1 MKQIENILTDLIG
14 DLNVEFKVKGTLAGK
29 WVQLELSGEDEG
41 VGSKLLEREAGFCPV
56 DLANVKKF
64 SVFKGYV
71 TNPEKSREE
80 LYFDIGV
87 IQPKVI
93 QAAVPLNRL
102 QTHLVDGKKIPLWN
116 MSEFWGICENLPLEI
131 KILEVNVA
139 ENKIEADLQPGQIRK
154 FALWKES
161 LLDRLLVIGASLDEV
176 NIAVEQEGLSRDVI
190 EVEALGMFE
199 HALVCKLGTDA
210 AGLIGRIGRRLRK
223 AKFTVFNP
231 KRTDFSQTPKGPAP
245 RIT

>member
-1 MKQIENILTDLIG
+1 L
-14 DLNVEFKVKGTLAGK
+14 
-29 WVQLELSGEDEG
+29 
-41 VGSKLLEREAGFCPV
+41 
-56 DLANVKKF
+56 
-64 SVFKGYV
+64 
-71 TNPEKSREE
+71 
-80 LYFDIGV
+80 
-87 IQPKVI
+87 
-93 QAAVPLNRL
+93 
-102 QTHLVDGKKIPLWN
+102 
-116 MSEFWGICENLPLEI
+116 SEFWGICENLPLEI

-161 LLDRLLVIGASLDEV
+161 LLDRLLVIGASLEEV
-176 NIAVEQEGLSRDVI
+176 NMAVEQEGLGRDVI